1 VALIQEA
8 VRYDENVFKGKE
20 IKEMK
25 LAYYPGCSLHS
36 SSVEYDISSRKV
48 CAALGIELVEVKDWI
63 CCGSSPAH
71 QCDDL
76 MSVALPAKNLA
87 LVRQTD
93 DLKQVCAPCASCYS
107 RLKVAQQRLK
117 NDKLKKDVETVIDLE
132 YPEDI
137 EVLHMLDVVTEK
149 AGTDTIKEKVV
160 KSLAGMKVACYYGCL
175 MTRPPKV
182 TGRKQFENPT
192 QMESLVEAL
201 GAETVDWN
209 MKTFCCGAAFA
220 LTKTD
225 VVLELT
231 KKILTDAE
239 SSGANAISVGCPL
252 CHANLDGRQTQI
264 NSKFKTNFHI
274 PIFYFTEL
282 MGLAL
287 GIEAK
292 ELGILKHLTDAKKFL
307 NERALV

>member
-1 VALIQEA
+1 
-8 VRYDENVFKGKE
+8 
-20 IKEMK
+20 MK

-36 SSVEYDISSRKV
+36 SSVEYDISTRKV

-71 QCDDL
+71 QYDDL

-87 LVRQTD
+87 MVPRTD
-93 DLKQVCAPCASCYS
+93 DLKQLCAPCASCYS
-107 RLKVAQQRLK
+107 RLKITQQRLK
-117 NDKLKKDVETVIDLE
+117 DDDLKKDIETIIDLE

-149 AGTDTIKEKVV
+149 VGTDAIKEKVV
-160 KSLAGMKVACYYGCL
+160 KNLTGMKVACYYGCL

-182 TGRKQFENPT
+182 TGKKQFENPT

-201 GAETVDWN
+201 GAEAVDWN

-231 KKILTDAE
+231 RKILADAE
-239 SSGANAISVGCPL
+239 SSGADAISVGCPL
-252 CHANLDGRQTQI
+252 CHANLDGRQVQI
-264 NSKFKTNFHI
+264 NSKFKTNFHT

-292 ELGILKHLTDAKKFL
+292 ELGILKHLTDAEKFL
-307 NERALV
+307 NERAIV

>member
-1 VALIQEA
+1 
-8 VRYDENVFKGKE
+8 
-20 IKEMK
+20 MK

-36 SSVEYDISSRKV
+36 TAAEYDISTRKV
-48 CAALGIELVEVKDWI
+48 CAALGIELVKIKDWI

-87 LVRQTD
+87 LMREMG
-93 DLKQVCAPCASCYS
+93 DLKEVCAPCASCYS
-107 RLKVAQQRLK
+107 RLKSAQQRLE
-117 NDKLKKDVETVIDLE
+117 DDDLRKDVETIIDAK
-132 YPEDI
+132 YPDDI
-137 EVLHMLDVVTEK
+137 EVLHALDVI
-149 AGTDTIKEKVV
+149 TDKLGVDAVKEKVV
-160 KSLAGMKVACYYGCL
+160 KNLNGLKVACYYGCL
-175 MTRPPKV
+175 ITRPPKG
-182 TGRKQFENPT
+182 TGRSQFENPT
-192 QMESLVEAL
+192 QMESLIEAL
-201 GAETVDWN
+201 GAEGVDWN
-209 MKTFCCGAAFA
+209 MKTSCCGAAFA

-231 KKILTDAE
+231 RRILADAKAA
-239 SSGANAISVGCPL
+239 GADVISVGCPL

-292 ELGILKHLTDAKKFL
+292 DLGVFKHITEVGDFLK
-307 NERALV
+307 ERALT

>member
-1 VALIQEA
+1 
-8 VRYDENVFKGKE
+8 
-20 IKEMK
+20 MK

-36 SSVEYDISSRKV
+36 SSIEYDISTRKV
-48 CAALGIELVEVKDWI
+48 CAALGVELVEVEDWI

-87 LVRQTD
+87 LVRETGG
-93 DLKQVCAPCASCYS
+93 LKEVCAPCASCYS
-107 RLKVAQQRLK
+107 RLKVAQRRLK
-117 NDKLKKDVETVIDLE
+117 DDGLRKDVEMIIDSK
-132 YPEDI
+132 YPDDI
-137 EVLHMLDVVTEK
+137 EVLHALDVITEK
-149 AGTDTIKEKVV
+149 VGIDAVKEKVV
-160 KSLAGMKVACYYGCL
+160 RSLDGLKVACYYGCL

-182 TGRKQFENPT
+182 TGKGRFENPT

-201 GAETVDWN
+201 GAEGVDWN

-220 LTKTD
+220 LTQSN

-231 KKILTDAE
+231 RRILADAE
-239 SSGANAISVGCPL
+239 SVGADVISVGCPL
-252 CHANLDGRQTQI
+252 CHANLDGRQAQI
-264 NSKFKTNFHI
+264 NGKFNTNFHT

-282 MGLAL
+282 MGLAM

-292 ELGILKHLTDAKKFL
+292 DLGIFKHITEVEDFLK
-307 NERALV
+307 ERALI

>member
-1 VALIQEA
+1 
-8 VRYDENVFKGKE
+8 
-20 IKEMK
+20 MK

-36 SSVEYDISSRKV
+36 SSVEYDISTRKV
-48 CAALGIELVEVKDWI
+48 CEALEVELVEIKDWI

-87 LVRQTD
+87 LIRKMGN
-93 DLKQVCAPCASCYS
+93 LKEVCAPCASCYS
-107 RLKVAQQRLK
+107 RLKAAQQRLE
-117 NDKLKKDVETVIDLE
+117 DEDLRKDVETVIDTE
-132 YPEDI
+132 YPADI
-137 EVLHMLDVVTEK
+137 EVMHMLDVI
-149 AGTDTIKEKVV
+149 TDKVGVDAVREKVV
-160 KSLAGMKVACYYGCL
+160 KDLGGAKVACYYGCL

-182 TGRKQFENPT
+182 TGKEQFENPT
-192 QMESLVEAL
+192 QMESLIEAL
-201 GAETVDWN
+201 GGEGVDWN

-220 LTKTD
+220 LTQTD

-231 KKILTDAE
+231 GKILADAE
-239 SSGANAISVGCPL
+239 SVQVDAISVGCPL
-252 CHANLDGRQTQI
+252 CRANLDGRQTQI

-282 MGLAL
+282 MGLAM

-292 ELGILKHLTDAKKFL
+292 DLGVFKHITEVGDFLKERELK
-307 NERALV
+307 